1 MRNNPNGPGGAPAA
15 MVGPNPKLERST
27 ALGLTTQNS
36 AFSVYNTNGR
46 VSPPSKYYMED
57 HYGKMIT
64 QRIENTRPQPRVF
77 YRNTESSDE
86 EENEQFHANP
96 AEDIPRNKL
105 VDKLVRGLQSYI
117 QRMQKRENFRIDV
130 KLPFDS
136 KWLPAPRE
144 CPTLT
149 TVGYKMYLIGGLNMY
164 TCKEIVLAKIN
175 GDQVIWE
182 RIPYTSTEVVQGRQ
196 CHTAVAFNSKIYVF
210 GGCFMWN
217 PKR

>member
-1 MRNNPNGPGGAPAA
+1 
-15 MVGPNPKLERST
+15 
-27 ALGLTTQNS
+27 
-36 AFSVYNTNGR
+36 
-46 VSPPSKYYMED
+46 
-57 HYGKMIT
+57 MIT
-64 QRIENTRPQPRVF
+64 QRIENNRPQPRVF

-86 EENEQFHANP
+86 EETEQFHANP

-130 KLPFDS
+130 KVPFES

-149 TVGYKMYLIGGLNMY
+149 TVGYKMYLIGGLNMN

-175 GDQVIWE
+175 GD
-182 RIPYTSTEVVQGRQ
+182 
-196 CHTAVAFNSKIYVF
+196 
-210 GGCFMWN
+210 
-217 PKR
+217 